1 MNVFAREKELFK
13 LFKTKESVDCAI
25 VFVISAEMVTTSIF
39 HTGSWSFDRGKFILV
54 SLWKNFKLS
63 ITGWKEL
70 IKGIMIILEIWLIPY
85 PKVNEFAFK
94 QKDRFLATSLLNLE
108 FATNDSKYQFV
119 CFFSLYF
126 LKINNV
132 VCVSPSLER
141 RQFQSY
147 VSI

>member
-25 VFVISAEMVTTSIF
+25 VFEIPAEMVTTSIF

-70 IKGIMIILEIWLIPY
+70 IKGIMIILEI
-85 PKVNEFAFK
+85 
-94 QKDRFLATSLLNLE
+94 
-108 FATNDSKYQFV
+108 
-119 CFFSLYF
+119 
-126 LKINNV
+126 
-132 VCVSPSLER
+132 
-141 RQFQSY
+141 
-147 VSI
+147 